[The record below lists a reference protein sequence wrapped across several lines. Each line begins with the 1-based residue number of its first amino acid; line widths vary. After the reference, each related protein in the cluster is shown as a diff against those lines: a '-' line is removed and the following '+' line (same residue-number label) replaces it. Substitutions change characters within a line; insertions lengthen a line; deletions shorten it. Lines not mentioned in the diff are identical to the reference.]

1 MLGRAIGV
9 AFYKDCIQAGL
20 GSALLFIGNEGFFG
34 AKANYS
40 LDKATDITYNVND
53 TVDRP

>member
-1 MLGRAIGV
+1 MLGRAIGM
-9 AFYKDCIQAGL
+9 AFNENCLRAGL

-34 AKANYS
+34 ATANYS